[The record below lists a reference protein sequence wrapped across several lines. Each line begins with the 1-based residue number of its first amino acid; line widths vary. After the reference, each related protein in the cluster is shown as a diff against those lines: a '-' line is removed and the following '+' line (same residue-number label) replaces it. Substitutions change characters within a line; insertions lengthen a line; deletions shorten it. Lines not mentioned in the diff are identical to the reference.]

1 MGDQIKMSATDSSA
15 GCQAVCRNTPGCF
28 AATYNDF
35 FRGKNV
41 ACMRLPQRHRHHA
54 RAHLDADDP
63 RRVRNWVRSK
73 GQTPRLDGHDM
84 TEAQLRELLSEETLT
99 WAERSPAD
107 IVAELAK
114 PQTYRRGEGAN
125 WHEIEATLLEATD
138 DYIHVQTSIHD
149 GGLVWALTP
158 ITSSF
163 LIYRDGRI
171 EI

>member
-1 MGDQIKMSATDSSA
+1 
-15 GCQAVCRNTPGCF
+15 
-28 AATYNDF
+28 
-35 FRGKNV
+35 
-41 ACMRLPQRHRHHA
+41 
-54 RAHLDADDP
+54 
-63 RRVRNWVRSK
+63 
-73 GQTPRLDGHDM
+73 M
-84 TEAQLRELLSEETLT
+84 TEAQLRELLSQETVA

-114 PQTYRRGEGAN
+114 PQTHRRGAGDT
-125 WHEIEATLLEATD
+125 WHEIEVTLLEATD

-149 GGLVWALTP
+149 GSLVWALKP